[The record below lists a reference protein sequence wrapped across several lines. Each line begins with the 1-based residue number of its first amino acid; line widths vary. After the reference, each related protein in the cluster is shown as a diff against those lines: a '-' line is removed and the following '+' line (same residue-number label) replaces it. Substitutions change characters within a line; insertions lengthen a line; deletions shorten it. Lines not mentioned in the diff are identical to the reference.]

1 MALRKCPGCK
11 NIIAAE
17 TESCPI
23 CGCNPRTR
31 RLRKFVLACVALGA
45 TALLFQGQLR
55 QHVPAFLSGGPVQA
69 QPAVAPK

>member
-11 NIIAAE
+11 NTIAAE

-31 RLRKFVLACVALGA
+31 QFRKFLVWGAAVAA
-45 TALLFQGQLR
+45 TLFLFQGELR
-55 QHVPAFLSGGPVQA
+55 QHVPGLDGAGTVQA
-69 QPAVAPK
+69 QSAVPAQ

>member
-11 NIIAAE
+11 NTIAAE

-31 RLRKFVLACVALGA
+31 QLRKFVLWGA
-45 TALLFQGQLR
+45 AVIGVLVLAQGRLR
-55 QHVPAFLSGGPVQA
+55 PATSGVHATPSHVGSVSA
-69 QPAVAPK
+69 Q

>member
-31 RLRKFVLACVALGA
+31 RFRKFILWGAAVAAVGVAL
-45 TALLFQGQLR
+45 QGQLR
-55 QHVPAFLSGGPVQA
+55 QHLPGGVSPSAVEA
-69 QPAVAPK
+69 QTAKSSR

>member
-11 NIIAAE
+11 NIIASE

-31 RLRKFVLACVALGA
+31 RLRKFVIWGVAVGA
-45 TALLFQGQLR
+45 TLVLFQGQLR
-55 QHVPAFLSGGPVQA
+55 QHVPRLFPSAPAQA
-69 QPAVAPK
+69 QTAVSAQ

>member
-31 RLRKFVLACVALGA
+31 RFRKFVFWGAAVAVTLV
-45 TALLFQGQLR
+45 LFQGQLR
-55 QHVPAFLSGGPVQA
+55 QHLPFLDPAGTAQA
-69 QPAVAPK
+69 QTALPAQ